1 MWKDFFYFSRNDKI
15 AIGILSTVIVV
26 SLAILNFRPQRTSLT
41 ADTPEIS
48 LTDSAALLFRRE
60 AQTSVNH
67 QRNTSQRSY
76 QPKET
81 TVSKRLI
88 IVPEPFDPNT
98 ADSSQLIRMGLSPRI
113 TSNLLRYR
121 RKGGVFRSPESLSRI
136 YGLTEDVYNQLFPY
150 IRIEKQF
157 TKQPTKNLH
166 PHRPTFVKKDS
177 AYKYPEGTKLDL
189 NSADTTELK
198 KIPGIGSYLARKI
211 VSMRQRL
218 GGFHS
223 VEQLQEVSPYLTP
236 DMERWFVI
244 ETPHIP
250 NIFINKEGVDRL
262 RDHPYLNFYQARAI
276 VEHRK
281 KQGAIKSLQEL
292 TLYPE
297 FTPEDLARLKPYV
310 SF

>member
-26 SLAILNFRPQRTSLT
+26 SVVILCFRTQRSSST
-41 ADTPEIS
+41 DEIS
-48 LTDSAALLFRRE
+48 ETLPTDSAALLFRNE
-60 AQTSVNH
+60 AQNSGSHRRDTF
-67 QRNTSQRSY
+67 QRSY
-76 QPKET
+76 QL
-81 TVSKRLI
+81 KRRSTFDPLI
-88 IVPEPFDPNT
+88 LVPEPFDPNT

-113 TSNLLRYR
+113 ASNLLRYR
-121 RKGGVFRSPESLSRI
+121 RKGGIFRTPESLSRI
-136 YGLTEDVYNQLFPY
+136 YGLSEEVYKQLFPY
-150 IRIEKQF
+150 IRIGEQF
-157 TKQPTKNLH
+157 TKRTIKSPLPQ
-166 PHRPTFVKKDS
+166 RPTFVKKDS
-177 AYKYPEGTKLDL
+177 TYKYPEGTCLDL

-211 VSMRQRL
+211 VSMRLRL
-218 GGFHS
+218 GGFCN
-223 VEQLQEVSPYLTP
+223 VEQLQEVSPHLTP

-244 ETPHIP
+244 ETPHSP
-250 NIFINKEGVDRL
+250 SIFINKEGVDRL
-262 RDHPYLNFYQARAI
+262 RDHPYLNFYQARTI

-281 KQGAIKSLQEL
+281 KYGAIKSLQEL